1 VDPELRVVTV
11 AELGILRAVDTDG
24 DRAVVTITPTY
35 AGCPAMDVIRA
46 DLAAVLH
53 GAGWSD
59 VEVVTRLHPAW
70 SSDQITD
77 SGRAKLAAAGIAPP
91 PGAGR
96 PSGIA
101 PPSAGRPS
109 GIAPAAGDGPGGHR
123 RRLPLLAPAS
133 AAAIPCPHCAS
144 VRTEEVSRFGS
155 TACTSLWRCQ
165 ACGEPFGHVKAI

>member
-1 VDPELRVVTV
+1 MVRAPAWEVAARVVDPELRVVTV

-46 DLAAVLH
+46 DLAAALR

-59 VEVVTRLHPAW
+59 VEVVTRLRPAW

-91 PGAGR
+91 PGAG
-96 PSGIA
+96 
-101 PPSAGRPS
+101 
-109 GIAPAAGDGPGGHR
+109 PGGHR
-123 RRLPLLAPAS
+123 CRLPLLAPAA
-133 AAAIPCPHCAS
+133 AAAIPCPQCAS